1 MEILAKPGPVRTPRD
16 FRRMPDEYQQL
27 AIQLLKVHTEG
38 ELTDAD
44 DYTQIFCNIAPN
56 ADEKL
61 GCC

>member
-1 MEILAKPGPVRTPRD
+1 
-16 FRRMPDEYQQL
+16 MPDEYQQL